1 MTSAEVSVVHRP
13 IRFMAVNRAIA
24 VGAAF
29 ASIILVAAL
38 GMMRTNGS
46 DILVL
51 AAAVGFVAGSIVGFS
66 NLGPGASERDV
77 AIDAMDASMAVI
89 WTGVVLFAIAL
100 LSPRWAPQAIY
111 SMFGSLL
118 IATLVGSAVGVPV
131 LRALSKLKVKG
142 RRPFLYITEVTEK
155 IENEDVRFVT
165 RVVLQSVAFALL
177 VALAFTVIAV
187 VVILI
192 VLYLVFTVLSKDGTG
207 RRVVVKESR
216 EEEEPPRRAVKIPK
230 HGYVDE
236 KGKVMKEGLL
246 YDTPTGQRVDASG
259 RVLKEGLLTDQ
270 PTGQRI
276 DSDGRVMR
284 EGLLYDS
291 PTGVKLASDGEGG
304 TKVAKDGYLGDV
316 DTGMRISE
324 EGRAQEKS
332 VLGQRDASLEITPD
346 GKVLGNGKERP

>member
-1 MTSAEVSVVHRP
+1 M
-13 IRFMAVNRAIA
+13 RAT
-24 VGAAF
+24 G
-29 ASIILVAAL
+29 
-38 GMMRTNGS
+38 N

-66 NLGPGASERDV
+66 NLGPGTSERDV

-89 WTGVVLFAIAL
+89 WTGVVLFAIVL
-100 LSPRWAPQAIY
+100 LSPRWAPQTIY

-118 IATLVGSAVGVPV
+118 IATLIGSAVGVPV

-192 VLYLVFTVLSKDGTG
+192 VLYFVYSVFSKEGSG
-207 RRVVVKESR
+207 KRVVVREPR
-216 EEEEPPRRAVKIPK
+216 EEEKPPRRAVKIPK
-230 HGYVDE
+230 HGYVDA
-236 KGKVMKEGLL
+236 KGRVMREGLL
-246 YDTPTGQRVDASG
+246 SDSTTTGQRVDASG
-259 RVLKEGLLTDQ
+259 GVKEGLFSDQ

-276 DSDGRVMR
+276 DPDGRVMR

-291 PTGVKLASDGEGG
+291 PTGVKLAPDGEGG
-304 TKVAKDGYLGDV
+304 TKVTKDGYLGDV
-316 DTGMRISE
+316 DTGMMISE

-332 VLGQRDASLEITPD
+332 VVGQRDSSLEITPD